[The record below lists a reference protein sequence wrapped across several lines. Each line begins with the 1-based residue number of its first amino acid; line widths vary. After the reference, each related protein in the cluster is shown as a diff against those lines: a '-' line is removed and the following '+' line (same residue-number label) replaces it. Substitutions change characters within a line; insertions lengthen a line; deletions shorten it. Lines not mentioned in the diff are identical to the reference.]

1 MAAFL
6 RTHRR
11 RAGLTLEGLAEQ
23 TGLTKSY
30 LSKVER
36 GISTPSIAVA
46 LKIARVLDADVG
58 QLFSDSMEG
67 NAMTIVRAK
76 DRVIGPGQLRAVFR
90 LRSDRALTGRKGHAA
105 VRGSSGL
112 GDGSQVH
119 GPHGRGV
126 RVRTFR
132 IRRIRNPRAERC
144 TSTPATA
151 CTSTRIRRTGCGR
164 CRRIVRWCWLS
175 STTSLRLDHPA
186 VTRWKRTAGWAD
198 DAGDRHDTDA
208 SRGRS
213 DLSFSPCA
221 WESGN
226 TDRWPLRTITSP
238 IRMSTSHTALP

>member
-76 DRVIGPGQLRAVFR
+76 DRVIDPANSVQSSVYDPIAPSLVGKAMQPFVVHPASVMDPKFMDHTGEEFVFVHSGSVEFEIPGQTMHL
-90 LRSDRALTGRKGHAA
+90 
-105 VRGSSGL
+105 
-112 GDGSQVH
+112 
-119 GPHGRGV
+119 
-126 RVRTFR
+126 
-132 IRRIRNPRAERC
+132 
-144 TSTPATA
+144 
-151 CTSTRIRRTGCGR
+151 
-164 CRRIVRWCWLS
+164 
-175 STTSLRLDHPA
+175 
-186 VTRWKRTAGWAD
+186 
-198 DAGDRHDTDA
+198 DAGDSLYFDA
-208 SRGRS
+208 NTPHRMRSVSADRAVVLVVVYDKPSAGSPSGDSLETHCGVGR
-213 DLSFSPCA
+213 
-221 WESGN
+221 
-226 TDRWPLRTITSP
+226 
-238 IRMSTSHTALP
+238 

>member
-76 DRVIGPGQLRAVFR
+76 DRVIDPASSVQSSVYDPIAPSMVGKAMQPFVVHPASVMGPKFMDHTGEEFVFVHSGSVEFEIPGQTMHLDA
-90 LRSDRALTGRKGHAA
+90 
-105 VRGSSGL
+105 
-112 GDGSQVH
+112 GDSC
-119 GPHGRGV
+119 
-126 RVRTFR
+126 
-132 IRRIRNPRAERC
+132 I
-144 TSTPATA
+144 
-151 CTSTRIRRTGCGR
+151 STRIRHTGCDR
-164 CRRIVRWCWLS
+164 CRQIVRWCWLS

-186 VTRWKRTAGWAD
+186 VTHWKRTAG
-198 DAGDRHDTDA
+198 
-208 SRGRS
+208 
-213 DLSFSPCA
+213 
-221 WESGN
+221 
-226 TDRWPLRTITSP
+226 
-238 IRMSTSHTALP
+238 

>member
-76 DRVIGPGQLRAVFR
+76 DRVIDPASSVQSSVYDPIAPSMVGKAMQPFVVHPASAMGPKFMDHTGEEFVFVHSGSVEFEIPGQTMHL
-90 LRSDRALTGRKGHAA
+90 
-105 VRGSSGL
+105 
-112 GDGSQVH
+112 
-119 GPHGRGV
+119 
-126 RVRTFR
+126 
-132 IRRIRNPRAERC
+132 
-144 TSTPATA
+144 
-151 CTSTRIRRTGCGR
+151 
-164 CRRIVRWCWLS
+164 
-175 STTSLRLDHPA
+175 
-186 VTRWKRTAGWAD
+186 
-198 DAGDRHDTDA
+198 DAGDSLYFDA
-208 SRGRS
+208 NTPHRMRSVSADRAVVLVVVYDNPSTGSPSGDSLEAHCGVSR
-213 DLSFSPCA
+213 
-221 WESGN
+221 
-226 TDRWPLRTITSP
+226 
-238 IRMSTSHTALP
+238 